1 MKHISEKAY
10 KGFNQRLID
19 AFRSIDPYHI
29 DGIGVVMGM
38 IVLYLGEKDV
48 MFHVRSTV
56 VKLAYMMILP
66 ELEKAVE
73 RSMRARANAARR
85 REKKLAEREAARKAL
100 EEKIGL
106 GEKPVLENQ
115 KDNSAK
121 EDSLAKE
128 ESSAK
133 EDCPAKEGD
142 SVKDES
148 KAKNDD
154 VQNELA
160 ARQCDENY
168 DKTVSGM
175 GEIDNVKN
183 TIRNDNTKKLSVVP
197 TNNFLTLNLIP

>member
-1 MKHISEKAY
+1 M
-10 KGFNQRLID
+10 ID

-38 IVLYLGEKDV
+38 IDLYLGEKDV

-133 EDCPAKEGD
+133 EDCPAKEESSAKEDCPAKEGD

-160 ARQCDENY
+160 ARQCNENI
-168 DKTVSGM
+168 DKTMPGM
-175 GEIDNVKN
+175 GVIDNVKN

-197 TNNFLTLNLIP
+197 KNNFLTLNLIP

>member
-38 IVLYLGEKDV
+38 IDLYLGEKDV

-115 KDNSAK
+115 KD
-121 EDSLAKE
+121 KE
-128 ESSAK
+128 EKQPEISEKS
-133 EDCPAKEGD
+133 EVTTPVSIPTD
-142 SVKDES
+142 SKLNSVGT
-148 KAKNDD
+148 NG
-154 VQNELA
+154 
-160 ARQCDENY
+160 
-168 DKTVSGM
+168 TVVM
-175 GEIDNVKN
+175 TDNGL
-183 TIRNDNTKKLSVVP
+183 RVP
-197 TNNFLTLNLIP
+197 IGITGRILT

>member
-19 AFRSIDPYHI
+19 AFKSIDPYYL
-29 DGIGVVMGM
+29 DAIGVVMGM
-38 IVLYLGEKDV
+38 IDLYLGEKDV
-48 MFHVRSTV
+48 MFHVRPTV

-73 RSMRARANAARR
+73 RSMRARANASRR

-100 EEKIGL
+100 EEKIGAS
-106 GEKPVLENQ
+106 EQHILENQ
-115 KDNSAK
+115 KNNSAK
-121 EDSLAKE
+121 EDTCAKE

-133 EDCPAKEGD
+133 ENCPAKE
-142 SVKDES
+142 ES
-148 KAKNDD
+148 KAKNTD
-154 VQNELA
+154 VQNEPA
-160 ARQCDENY
+160 ARQCDEID
-168 DKTVSGM
+168 DKTM
-175 GEIDNVKN
+175 PERGEIDSVKS